1 MKASYISYFE
11 GYDAKGYLIF
21 AGNGACTVDYDE
33 AEGIDPAGLL
43 DSHCAHLLGVA
54 QAKNTDVTKVCIK
67 NMVRL

>member
-33 AEGIDPAGLL
+33 AEGIDPGNLL
-43 DSHCAHLLGVA
+43 DNHNIHLLGVA
-54 QAKNTDVTKVCIK
+54 QAKNAGVVRVCIK